1 MACVGYSQ
9 FSINPRPSYWIRQR
23 PTTQLGLHGGMGIV
37 AEPAV
42 TSASAAA
49 TSNKT
54 FFNMLKSPRVF
65 ELNSR
70 NSRIHGKI
78 KSW

>member
-1 MACVGYSQ
+1 MTVLQ
-9 FSINPRPSYWIRQR
+9 
-23 PTTQLGLHGGMGIV
+23 GLQGGTGIS

-42 TSASAAA
+42 TSASAKP

-65 ELNSR
+65 EIELEEFSNPR
-70 NSRIHGKI
+70 PD
-78 KSW
+78 